1 MSVGHVRVIG
11 SNFEPRWQ
19 EFQTCIWSA
28 CNACVIYYTKSFTW
42 QMDLASFSS
51 KITMVQWELRG
62 ALSLDLSSEFS
73 SLKKTCSYMYTTSA
87 LHNLKVS
94 RAEISTVFFYE
105 EIYFGT
111 LIEQSVCEKN
121 LYEICST
128 FFECSLVFSTF
139 HCTCMMFSP
148 LFLFVNYKIFFRKE
162 ESDIFSY
169 RGFLV
174 PNVMKNEVER

>member
-1 MSVGHVRVIG
+1 
-11 SNFEPRWQ
+11 
-19 EFQTCIWSA
+19 
-28 CNACVIYYTKSFTW
+28 
-42 QMDLASFSS
+42 
-51 KITMVQWELRG
+51 
-62 ALSLDLSSEFS
+62 
-73 SLKKTCSYMYTTSA
+73 MYTTSA

-105 EIYFGT
+105 EIYFGI

-148 LFLFVNYKIFFRKE
+148 LFLFVNNKIFFRKE

>member
-1 MSVGHVRVIG
+1 MTNGFGKLLFQNHNG
-11 SNFEPRWQ
+11 SMRITRSPFIR
-19 EFQTCIWSA
+19 
-28 CNACVIYYTKSFTW
+28 SFIRI
-42 QMDLASFSS
+42 F
-51 KITMVQWELRG
+51 ITG
-62 ALSLDLSSEFS
+62 
-73 SLKKTCSYMYTTSA
+73 KTCSYMYTTSA

-139 HCTCMMFSP
+139 DCTCMMFSP
-148 LFLFVNYKIFFRKE
+148 FFVNNKIYFRKE

-174 PNVMKNEVER
+174 PNVMKNEVEK

>member
-1 MSVGHVRVIG
+1 MTNGFGKLLFQNHNG
-11 SNFEPRWQ
+11 SMRITRSPFIR
-19 EFQTCIWSA
+19 
-28 CNACVIYYTKSFTW
+28 SFIRI
-42 QMDLASFSS
+42 F
-51 KITMVQWELRG
+51 ITG
-62 ALSLDLSSEFS
+62 
-73 SLKKTCSYMYTTSA
+73 KTCSYMYTTSA

-105 EIYFGT
+105 EIYFGI
-111 LIEQSVCEKN
+111 LIEQSVCKKN

-148 LFLFVNYKIFFRKE
+148 LFFLVNNKIYFRME

>member
-1 MSVGHVRVIG
+1 MTNGFGKLLFQNHNG
-11 SNFEPRWQ
+11 SMRITRSPFIR
-19 EFQTCIWSA
+19 
-28 CNACVIYYTKSFTW
+28 SFIRI
-42 QMDLASFSS
+42 F
-51 KITMVQWELRG
+51 ITG
-62 ALSLDLSSEFS
+62 
-73 SLKKTCSYMYTTSA
+73 KTCSYMYTTSA

-94 RAEISTVFFYE
+94 RAEISTVFFNE
-105 EIYFGT
+105 AIYFGI

-139 HCTCMMFSP
+139 DCTCMMFSP
-148 LFLFVNYKIFFRKE
+148 LFLFVNNKIYFRME

>member
-1 MSVGHVRVIG
+1 MTNGFGKLLFQNHNG
-11 SNFEPRWQ
+11 SMRITRSPFIR
-19 EFQTCIWSA
+19 
-28 CNACVIYYTKSFTW
+28 SFIRI
-42 QMDLASFSS
+42 F
-51 KITMVQWELRG
+51 ITG
-62 ALSLDLSSEFS
+62 
-73 SLKKTCSYMYTTSA
+73 KTCSYMYTTSA

-94 RAEISTVFFYE
+94 RAEISTVFFNE
-105 EIYFGT
+105 AIYFGT

-148 LFLFVNYKIFFRKE
+148 LFLFVNNKIFFRKE

>member
-148 LFLFVNYKIFFRKE
+148 FFVNNKIYFRKE